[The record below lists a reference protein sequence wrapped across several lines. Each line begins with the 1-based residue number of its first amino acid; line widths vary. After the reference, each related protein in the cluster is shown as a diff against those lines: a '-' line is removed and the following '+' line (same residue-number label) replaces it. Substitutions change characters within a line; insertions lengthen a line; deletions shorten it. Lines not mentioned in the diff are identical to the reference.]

1 MLEKSKV
8 IGTINELPDHF
19 TIDEL
24 LDRLIF
30 MHKVEEG
37 LQNVNDGLVS
47 TEEEARIRLSKWLK

>member
-30 MHKVEEG
+30 IHKVEEG
-37 LQNVNDGLVS
+37 LQNIRDGLVL
-47 TEEEARIRLSKWLK
+47 TEEEAKIRLSKWLK